1 MGFLAPNL
9 TLLSKFLAI
18 TAFLASMM
26 TNILGTFTDDGW
38 GKLGPG
44 GWGKLGPGG
53 WGKLGPELIK
63 ASYRLGLPM
72 DTLM

>member
-1 MGFLAPNL
+1 MDVMGFLAPNL

-44 GWGKLGPGG
+44 GWGKLGP
-53 WGKLGPELIK
+53 ELIK